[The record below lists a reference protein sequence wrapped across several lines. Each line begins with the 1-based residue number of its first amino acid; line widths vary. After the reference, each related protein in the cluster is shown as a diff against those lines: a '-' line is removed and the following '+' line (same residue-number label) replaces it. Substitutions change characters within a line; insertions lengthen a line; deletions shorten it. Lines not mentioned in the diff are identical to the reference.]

1 MSSSQFFGI
10 ATILYILAMV
20 VYIGY
25 LAFRN
30 NAIGMIATTI
40 TVAGFVTQTIAFLGR
55 WSEFYRLLEDTGII
69 KSPLQGLIRSI
80 PVTNLYESLIFFV
93 WCLILAYLI
102 IEWRYK
108 NRSFGAFVTPIAGLA
123 LAFIE
128 MSGMSKE
135 IQPLVPALQSNW
147 LLAHVM
153 MSFISYSLFAVSF
166 ATATMYLITTTENR
180 KEPAYIFWVATSGLT
195 LIFLIAMGIDYIVFK
210 AGRPDIMIKK
220 GYIFRATF
228 LNANT
233 IVSVL
238 SFAVAGLLFFTL
250 WRYGYL
256 IKHIISSLKITPD
269 ILDEITYK
277 AIAIGFPIFTL
288 GGLIFGAI
296 WADQAWGVYWS
307 WDPKE
312 TWSLITWFIYA
323 FYLHSRLLR
332 GWRGRKIAVVA
343 SLGFVAVIFTY
354 LGVNILLSGLHSYGE
369 LR

>member
-1 MSSSQFFGI
+1 MTSSQFFGI
-10 ATILYILAMV
+10 ATILYFFAMIT
-20 VYIGY
+20 YIGY
-25 LAFRN
+25 LAIRN
-30 NAIGMIATTI
+30 KTVGTIATTLTAI
-40 TVAGFVTQTIAFLGR
+40 GFAFQTIAFLMR
-55 WSEFYRLLEDTGII
+55 WNDFYHLLEDTGVIR
-69 KSPLQGLIRSI
+69 STLQGIIRAI
-80 PVTNLYESLIFFV
+80 PITNLYESLIFFV
-93 WCLILAYLI
+93 WCLILAYLV

-108 NRSFGAFVTPIAGLA
+108 NKSFGAFITPIAGLA

-166 ATATMYLITTTENR
+166 ATATMYLITTTDKKN
-180 KEPAYIFWVATSGLT
+180 EPAYIFWVITSGLT
-195 LIFLIAMGIDYIVFK
+195 VILLVSMVIDYFVFRV
-210 AGRPDIMIKK
+210 GRPDIIFKK
-220 GYIFRATF
+220 GLLFKATF
-228 LNANT
+228 LNDSAF
-233 IVSVL
+233 ISLL
-238 SFAVAGLLFFTL
+238 SFACALVVLLAL

-256 IKHIISSLKITPD
+256 IKHIILSLNISPEL
-269 ILDEITYK
+269 LDEITYK

-354 LGVNILLSGLHSYGE
+354 LGVNLLLSGLHAYGG
-369 LR
+369 LK